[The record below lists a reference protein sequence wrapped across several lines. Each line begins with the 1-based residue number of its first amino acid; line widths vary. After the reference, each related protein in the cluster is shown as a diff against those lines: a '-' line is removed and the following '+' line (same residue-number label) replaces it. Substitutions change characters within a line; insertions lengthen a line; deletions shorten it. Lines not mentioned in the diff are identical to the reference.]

1 MADTNKKS
9 LSYKLQKNPVLLVFI
24 IVALAVALFG
34 VVNITAAIKEKMDLK
49 TETTTLPETTT
60 QAAVSETVQ
69 PEPVKKVNLYSK
81 NIVSYKL
88 EKTENNVSVIAEFAD
103 KQSLLTT
110 HNADDAN
117 NADSIPVFCF
127 YASDGTQLNCPG
139 ELKLNTNNNTAVY
152 TLSVINDFANAV
164 ALTDE
169 ITVTYDNILDLPFDI
184 CLQSKSS
191 GDLGSTIM
199 GTHTKNDGA
208 IQPDC
213 NLDLI
218 NKAQGVKKAELTKTD
233 EFIWLDIYFDDVNAY
248 TQLNNDFITNFVS
261 FGFDCNGVKVKRD
274 FIVTEYDSLNMV
286 RCKFDTYS
294 MVTVCDE
301 VNDSDLTVNDVF
313 SDYAVSVWTSDYD
326 KEQALFSINGAA
338 SYATETES
346 TEN

>member
-1 MADTNKKS
+1 MADKNKKT
-9 LSYKLQKNPVLLVFI
+9 LSYKLQKNPILLVFL

-34 VVNITAAIKEKMDLK
+34 VVNITAAIKEKADAK
-49 TETTTLPETTT
+49 AETTTLQETTTEAAVPETTE
-60 QAAVSETVQ
+60 SEALND
-69 PEPVKKVNLYSK
+69 VKLYSH
-81 NIVSYKL
+81 NVVSCEL
-88 EKTENNVSVIAEFAD
+88 DKTEQSVSVVAQFND
-103 KQSLLTT
+103 KQGLLTT
-110 HNADDAN
+110 HKASDAN
-117 NADSIPVFCF
+117 NAEYIPVFCF
-127 YASDGTQLNCPG
+127 YISDGTQLKCPG

-152 TLSVINDFANAV
+152 TLSEINDFANAV

-184 CLQSKSS
+184 SLQSKSN
-191 GDLGSTIM
+191 GEMGETLLGA
-199 GTHTKNDGA
+199 HTKSGGTLHPNYSV
-208 IQPDC
+208 
-213 NLDLI
+213 DLI

-301 VNDSDLTVNDVF
+301 VNDSDLTVNEVF
-313 SDYAVSVWTSDYD
+313 TDYAVSVWTSDYD
-326 KEQALFSINGAA
+326 KEQALFSINA
-338 SYATETES
+338 
-346 TEN
+346 